1 MIWYKSTTDNTGK
14 QTIHPPQPDYDKI
27 PRCSLCG
34 GLTQFKH
41 FFPEVLPLLK
51 DDDLVPSFC
60 STVCARRYVAIK
72 QGRL

>member
-1 MIWYKSTTDNTGK
+1 MWIKSQTDYKGVA
-14 QTIHPPQPDYDKI
+14 TIYPPQPDYDKI
-27 PRCSLCG
+27 PKCSQCG

-60 STVCARRYVAIK
+60 SGACGAQYIFEK
-72 QGRL
+72 QSK